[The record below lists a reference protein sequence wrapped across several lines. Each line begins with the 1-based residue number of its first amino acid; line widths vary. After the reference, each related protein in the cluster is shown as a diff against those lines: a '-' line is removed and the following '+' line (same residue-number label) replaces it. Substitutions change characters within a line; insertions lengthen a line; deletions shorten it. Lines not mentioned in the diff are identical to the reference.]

1 MRLSCALFLIVL
13 CAALCTAQDTSFAA
27 GPQYLI
33 TTTNTGFLRPI
44 ATPSMSL
51 DAPLPGIPSLPP
63 IGPTITGQPYV
74 STPGVAHQPDLF
86 PIYYGYAPIPVVELT
101 GEAPREVP
109 ASINDTGFLAVTSVS
124 SLRER
129 GYGVTLAE
137 DAAFWKTHRRRASR
151 VYTNKDVRH

>member
-1 MRLSCALFLIVL
+1 
-13 CAALCTAQDTSFAA
+13 
-27 GPQYLI
+27 
-33 TTTNTGFLRPI
+33 
-44 ATPSMSL
+44 MSL